1 VVSEQ
6 RADFGIGR
14 MMHAFADQKTHL
26 VTRIFT
32 DIDEARA
39 WLREYD

>member
-1 VVSEQ
+1 
-6 RADFGIGR
+6 

>member
-1 VVSEQ
+1 
-6 RADFGIGR
+6 
-14 MMHAFADQKTHL
+14 MMHTFAEEKTHL

-39 WLREYD
+39 WLRAFD